1 MTFTLADLRRRR
13 GAAMVRF
20 VIGLVAGVAVIVLGL
35 LALQYVEAA
44 LPSAFRSIA
53 VDGAG
58 NLLLVE
64 PPDTAFIRFAATDGY
79 AAGETIGRGVFK
91 HPLCAGVDGN
101 SNLFVA
107 DQDGN
112 AIREALAVDGYKTV
126 KTLTA
131 GVATIASPC
140 SLAIDSA
147 GDIFDF
153 EFQSVKEFLAEGG
166 YASVRTLAVGQ
177 LGRNGVLD
185 AGDNV
190 FFLDRGAVKEL
201 ETASGYAEE
210 KVIANGA
217 YKLNGSLAIDAQGD
231 LFLATDDAVE
241 EIRAEDGYARIT
253 TLTKGR
259 YYFPHG
265 MAADRAGNLFVADF
279 PGRQVQQLLA
289 TGGYRQVKPIAVAAI
304 RSPSQRNFRAQ
315 SRDQKP
321 RRTVRPW
328 ARLATTRRG
337 ARNGLT
343 FTGLIY
349 QPLN

>member
-1 MTFTLADLRRRR
+1 
-13 GAAMVRF
+13 
-20 VIGLVAGVAVIVLGL
+20 
-35 LALQYVEAA
+35 
-44 LPSAFRSIA
+44 
-53 VDGAG
+53 
-58 NLLLVE
+58 
-64 PPDTAFIRFAATDGY
+64 
-79 AAGETIGRGVFK
+79 
-91 HPLCAGVDGN
+91 
-101 SNLFVA
+101 
-107 DQDGN
+107 
-112 AIREALAVDGYKTV
+112 
-126 KTLTA
+126 
-131 GVATIASPC
+131 
-140 SLAIDSA
+140 
-147 GDIFDF
+147 
-153 EFQSVKEFLAEGG
+153 
-166 YASVRTLAVGQ
+166 VRTLAVGQ

-289 TGGYRQVKPIAVAAI
+289 TGGYSQVKPIAVAADDMAY
-304 RSPSQRNFRAQ
+304 RAK
-315 SRDQKP
+315 RY
-321 RRTVRPW
+321 
-328 ARLATTRRG
+328 LATLGIGSTMRVIG
-337 ARNGLT
+337 MPGSANGVAPGGVRT
-343 FTGLIY
+343 IGT
-349 QPLN
+349 PLQQTAPAPAH